1 MLLLS
6 DGPLF
11 HSMVTTPS
19 HHTAA
24 PTTAQLSSPLHL
36 PQPPPICGSHI
47 SHLALYF
54 QLVLTR
60 QRVLTSAST
69 GHLAQWVQNN
79 GYWPQLFRVAQDSA
93 CFYGERIFF
102 VFASRSLALTHV
114 SGDAQNWLPADAAD
128 STLTRCLFLAT
139 LFHSLARL
147 EPPSSASP

>member
-93 CFYGERIFF
+93 CFYGERISFCICF
-102 VFASRSLALTHV
+102 PLSCSDSCLRRRAGLVARRRGRQHSYQVPLSGHSFSFSR
-114 SGDAQNWLPADAAD
+114 
-128 STLTRCLFLAT
+128 
-139 LFHSLARL
+139 
-147 EPPSSASP
+147 PP